1 MKNSKKS
8 IALIIAGLILV
19 SSFSSCAKKD
29 NDKAQ
34 NSNNDENEVEDVT
47 ELKVPKGIA
56 DGKTFSM
63 YFAMPSVQTSYIAK
77 EENGEPVNDAV
88 YQRNQ
93 LVEEH
98 TGVELEF
105 VASTR
110 STHGTDQDLE
120 NELIRT
126 LIQSGDTT
134 YDAFIHSQRTAMF
147 TLVEEGMFVNWYDIP
162 HIDLE
167 NEWWYS
173 NVIRDISFGDKVYA
187 MTGDYNLNSFSETE
201 CLLFNKTLCDELEL
215 AYPYQMVLDG
225 NWTHEKFVEYIRA
238 ATKDLNGD
246 GKIERE
252 YDRYGFGGWKYEQ
265 LKALFAGYGGASLI
279 KDDDNMPVL
288 NVDNELTYT
297 VVDKILEVFDCDGSF
312 YEGSTFGA
320 DDKMFKE
327 GRLLFNDSFLKN
339 VVESRSIEEYDIGF
353 IPYPKLDKNQK
364 DYYSRTADISGL
376 TFIPVTNQDLD
387 KTGAVL
393 EALAYYSKDTIMP
406 VYFDTLLTIKST
418 RDVESEMM
426 IPIIRGSS
434 RFMDCI
440 INFDGSAIVQSG
452 KGNTLSS
459 TIASNADAW
468 QIKVDNLIEFYS
480 AD

>member
-1 MKNSKKS
+1 MKYSMKN
-8 IALIIAGLILV
+8 IALILAGLMLA
-19 SSFSSCAKKD
+19 SSFGSCAKKGD
-29 NDKAQ
+29 DDAKKTN
-34 NSNNDENEVEDVT
+34 NSEGEVVDGVKLE
-47 ELKVPKGIA
+47 VPKGIA
-56 DGKTFSM
+56 EGKTFSI
-63 YFAMPSVQTSYIAK
+63 YFAMPSVQTSYIAT
-77 EENGEPVNDAV
+77 EETGDPVNDAV
-88 YQRNQ
+88 YQRNK

-98 TGVELEF
+98 TGAELKF

-147 TLVEEGMFVNWYDIP
+147 TLIEEGMFVDWYDIP
-162 HIDLE
+162 HVNLE
-167 NEWWYS
+167 KEWWYS
-173 NVIRDISFGDKVYA
+173 NVIRDICFGDKVYA

-225 NWTHEKFVEYIRA
+225 NWTHDKFVDYIKA

-246 GKIERE
+246 GKLERD

-265 LKALFAGYGGASLI
+265 LKALFAGYGGASLT
-279 KDDDNMPVL
+279 KDDDNLPVL

-297 VVDKILEVFDCDGSF
+297 VIDKMLEVFDCEGSF
-312 YEGSTFGA
+312 YEGSSFGA
-320 DDKMFKE
+320 EDKMFKE

-339 VVESRSIEEYDIGF
+339 VVDSRNIEEYDIGF
-353 IPYPKLDKNQK
+353 VPYPKLDKNQE

-393 EALAYYSKDTIMP
+393 EALAYYSKDTLMP

-418 RDVESEMM
+418 RDYESELM
-426 IPIIRGSS
+426 IPIIRESS

-440 INFDGSAIVQSG
+440 INFNGSDIVQAG
-452 KGNTLSS
+452 NGNTLAS
-459 TIASNADAW
+459 TIASNKDAW
-468 QIKVDNLIEFYS
+468 QLKVDDLIETYS
-480 AD
+480 KD